1 MVYFLYLVHIFPNKR
16 IMKEIQFFLFASEC
30 SFNIKGQV
38 CIRFL
43 TSIIFAIYDLT
54 QNILSCF
61 IELTWFWFKSCFY
74 HYIIMLCE
82 GEYPFSFQH
91 DFMLSHLIYCICVY
105 VYVCIF
111 AIYNV
116 KCPVMQNIM
125 LKQFEITSI
134 FNM

>member
-61 IELTWFWFKSCFY
+61 IELTWFWFKSSFLSL
-74 HYIIMLCE
+74 HNNALWRRITLFISAWLFAISSYILCMF
-82 GEYPFSFQH
+82 G
-91 DFMLSHLIYCICVY
+91 
-105 VYVCIF
+105 YVCIF

-125 LKQFEITSI
+125 LKQLKLFFSSV
-134 FNM
+134 